1 MIYDTLA
8 NLPRYRGIHPNLD
21 RAIDYLCA
29 HDVAALPN
37 GHYEPDGDRVMVNV
51 MDAAY
56 RAPEDARFEAHRL
69 YADLQI
75 SLTGDESIGWR
86 PLAEC
91 PNWAKDAE
99 THVFEE
105 PLAIQ
110 ALLPMRKG
118 TFTLVFPQDAHA
130 PGIGQGTGRKAVVK
144 IRMDQK

>member
-21 RAIDYLCA
+21 KAIDYLCA
-29 HDVAALPN
+29 NDVAALAN

-56 RAPEDARFEAHRL
+56 RALEDARFEAHRL

-91 PNWAKDAE
+91 SEWAPEAE

-105 PLAIQ
+105 PLTIQ

-144 IRMDQK
+144 IRME